1 MKNILLTSFEIL
13 AGIGVI
19 ALVIVVGLAFSSQT
33 VLLLTIA
40 SGLSLVVLLM
50 ALAVLVFRIVMA
62 LDGVERSL
70 GKISMGVRAID
81 TQTQPLQAS
90 IEGVNGSFVGIRD
103 GLKQVHTLLGSASRK
118 L

>member
-1 MKNILLTSFEIL
+1 MKNVLLNGFEIL

-19 ALVIVVGLAFSSQT
+19 ALVIVVGLAFSSRT

-40 SGLSLVVLLM
+40 SGLSLVVLLV
-50 ALAVLVFRIVMA
+50 ALAILVLRIVMA

-70 GKISMGVRAID
+70 GKIAMGVRAID
-81 TQTQPLQAS
+81 TQTHPLQPS
-90 IEGVNGSFVGIRD
+90 IEGMNGSFVGIRD
-103 GLKQVHTLLGSASRK
+103 GLKQVHILLGSASRK